1 MIIITV
7 YLFGLQ
13 IKDVQEET
21 IKEEDVVLL
30 RIRVMKEGETV
41 MVLEMEDN
49 MMDMQGV
56 REILCVAVIIVNSLD
71 ITTMKRM
78 IVVKNLDSQK
88 SFIKL
93 QVTFGHDLL

>member
-1 MIIITV
+1 M

-30 RIRVMKEGETV
+30 RIRVMKERETV

-71 ITTMKRM
+71 IITMKRM

-93 QVTFGHDLL
+93 QVRFGNDLL

>member
-1 MIIITV
+1 MLDGTIT
-7 YLFGLQ
+7 
-13 IKDVQEET
+13 
-21 IKEEDVVLL
+21 EEDAVHQKFPATMV
-30 RIRVMKEGETV
+30 RETV